1 MGGVCPTRLRDGAE
15 QLLPAEPR
23 AEHPLRQ
30 DEQEHLAVPHPL
42 PHPFER
48 QPLLP
53 HVDPAVQSKPAEGV
67 VQVRRCPGR
76 VGLGVAEEPEE
87 LHPLQR
93 RHRCMHPRAEQPV
106 LQDLGHRRPLP
117 GVALQAPADQVLR
130 VGDQLRLRHAGLG
143 QHRRQLLVRDAQPAA
158 QPGPV
163 GGVDQLVVRNV
174 LRKQRPPS
182 AQLVDD
188 YPEAPHVER
197 RRRHDRGA
205 LAATIVG
212 DKADAR
218 QLGRAV
224 RAAGL
229 AADFSADAGCRVH
242 VAEHQLAIAADDVP
256 LLQVTVHHTGLVQL
270 PQLGGD

>member
-130 VGDQLRLRHAGLG
+130 IGDGLLPLLLIVRLVLDICSAEHRLQLSVAHHEPRAQARLVIVVH
-143 QHRRQLLVRDAQPAA
+143 
-158 QPGPV
+158 
-163 GGVDQLVVRNV
+163 QLVVGNV
-174 LRKQRPPS
+174 LAEQRVAR
-182 AQLVDD
+182 AQLKPDD
-188 YPEAPHVER
+188 AKAPDVETRLGCGER
-197 RRRHDRGA
+197 R
-205 LAATIVG
+205 L
-212 DKADAR
+212 
-218 QLGRAV
+218 
-224 RAAGL
+224 
-229 AADFSADAGCRVH
+229 
-242 VAEHQLAIAADDVP
+242 
-256 LLQVTVHHTGLVQL
+256 
-270 PQLGGD
+270 